1 MFGYISPD
9 RPYLFI
15 KDETLYKA
23 LYCGVCKSIGAECG
37 QMARSA
43 LTYDMA
49 FMSALLHNIR
59 GDDVKIVRR
68 RCAVHPIRRR
78 PMTETD
84 DVTRL
89 LACVNTVLAYYK
101 LTDDKAD
108 GDKRGALR
116 FLYNKGYKR
125 ALKKYPNVVDIVS
138 EQMRAQ
144 AELEKQSCTSIDMAC
159 EPTAQKM
166 RQLSAEVLGEHSNE
180 HTEGLSYAIGKWV
193 YLIDA
198 LDDYDKDV
206 KKGRYNVLHLNY
218 GEKTKKEALKKGESE
233 LVFIFDSL
241 FADMRSHLY
250 NIKFKFNHDL
260 TDNIILRGIP
270 LKTRAVMYGT
280 GSCGRKSEKNEEVQS

>member
-78 PMTETD
+78 PMADVD
-84 DVTRL
+84 DLTRV
-89 LACVNTVLAYYK
+89 LACVNTALAYFK
-101 LTDDKAD
+101 LSDDKAD
-108 GDKRGALR
+108 GEARGALR
-116 FLYNKGYKR
+116 FLYNRGYKKVAKKHPQVI
-125 ALKKYPNVVDIVS
+125 ALIS
-138 EQMRAQ
+138 EQMQSQ
-144 AELEKQSCTSIDMAC
+144 AKLEKEGCTSIDMAC
-159 EPTAQKM
+159 EPTALLMQK
-166 RQLSAEVLGEHSNE
+166 LSRYVLGERSTE
-180 HTEGLSYAIGKWV
+180 HTEALSYAIGKWI
-193 YLIDA
+193 YLADA
-198 LDDYDKDV
+198 LDDYEKDV
-206 KKGRYNVLHLNY
+206 KRGRYNVLYLNY
-218 GEKTKKEALKKGESE
+218 GEKSKKAAVSKGESE

-241 FADMRSHLY
+241 FADMRAHLAG
-250 NIKFKFNHDL
+250 ITFKFNHDL

-270 LKTRAVMYGT
+270 MKSRELMYGSCRT
-280 GSCGRKSEKNEEVQS
+280 GEDKKK